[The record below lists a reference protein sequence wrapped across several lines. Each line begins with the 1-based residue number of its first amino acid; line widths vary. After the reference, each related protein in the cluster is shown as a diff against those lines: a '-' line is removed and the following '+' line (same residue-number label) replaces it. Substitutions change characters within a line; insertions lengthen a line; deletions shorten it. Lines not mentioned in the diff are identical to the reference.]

1 MQHDFAGNEM
11 VESVIAGTHFIPRLG
26 MQMHFTEDGG
36 HILQLDIGDRPVD
49 VGLVGLLADMAGGQV
64 IIMARQPCES
74 ATTQL
79 EVHDASNLV
88 GPGEIV
94 ARSRLLATSKRRGVI
109 EHHFELGGGHAVAHT
124 TFAVRDGSL
133 RPTVF
138 TPAHRQAPSM
148 QPLWQFIGA
157 RQEDGRAAIT
167 LGPLVANHVEALHGG
182 AVIALGEAAALQALQ
197 PGELLESVSIHYLHA
212 VRGATAYAA
221 AQRFGRSVVVDITAD
236 DSPRELA
243 RLVFTVA

>member
-11 VESVIAGTHFIPRLG
+11 VQAVTDGTHFIPRLG

-36 HILQLDIGDRPVD
+36 HILQLDIGDRPAD
-49 VGLVGLLADMAGGQV
+49 IGLVGLLADMAGGQV

-79 EVHDASNLV
+79 EVHGASNLV
-88 GPGEIV
+88 GPGEII

-138 TPAHRQAPSM
+138 GLNARVAPSTE
-148 QPLWQFIGA
+148 PLWQFIGA

-182 AVIALGEAAALQALQ
+182 AVIALGEAAAVQVVQ
-197 PGELLESVSIHYLHA
+197 PGEVLESVSIHYLHA
-212 VRGATAYAA
+212 VRGHTAYATA
-221 AQRFGRSVVVDITAD
+221 TRYGRSVVVDVTAD

-243 RLVFTVA
+243 RLVFIVA

>member
-1 MQHDFAGNEM
+1 MQHDLTGNEM
-11 VESVIAGTHFIPRLG
+11 VQAVTAGTHFIPRLG

-49 VGLVGLLADMAGGQV
+49 IGLVGLLADMAGGQV

-79 EVHDASNLV
+79 EVHGASNLI

-133 RPTVF
+133 RPSIFT
-138 TPAHRQAPSM
+138 TPARVAPSTE
-148 QPLWQFIGA
+148 PLWRFIGV
-157 RQEDGRAAIT
+157 RQEGGAAAIT
-167 LGPLVANHVEALHGG
+167 LGPLVGNHTGALHGG
-182 AVIALGEAAALQALQ
+182 AVIALGEAAALQAIQ
-197 PGELLESVSIHYLHA
+197 PGEVLESVSIHYLHA
-212 VRGATAYAA
+212 VRGQIGRAA
-221 AQRFGRSVVVDITAD
+221 AQRYGRSVVVDVTAD

-243 RLVFTVA
+243 RLLFTVA